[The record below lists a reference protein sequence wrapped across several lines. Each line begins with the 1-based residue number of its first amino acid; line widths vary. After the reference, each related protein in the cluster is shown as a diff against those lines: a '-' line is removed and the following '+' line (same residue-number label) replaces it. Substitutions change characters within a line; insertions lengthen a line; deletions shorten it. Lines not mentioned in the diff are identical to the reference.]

1 MAWLELLTVLQDI
14 KSVESLIILTQLSFY
29 VIAIYNLYR
38 IKLFEK
44 NNLEL
49 KKLTELQIEE
59 ISKIIESHDKELKEI
74 TKILYKIAG
83 KLEIDA

>member
-1 MAWLELLTVLQDI
+1 MAWIEFLTVLQDI
-14 KSVESLIILTQLSFY
+14 KSLESLIVLTQISFY
-29 VIAIYNLYR
+29 FIAIYNLYR

-59 ISKIIESHDKELKEI
+59 ISKTIESHDKELKEI

-83 KLEIDA
+83 KLEIEA

>member
-1 MAWLELLTVLQDI
+1 MAWLEFLTTLQDI
-14 KSVESLIILTQLSFY
+14 KSLESLIILTQISFY

-59 ISKIIESHDKELKEI
+59 ISKTIESHDRELKEI

-83 KLEIDA
+83 KLEIDK